1 MTNKSKMFKNIFY
14 KYFNSL
20 TVFAKKFVDNEE
32 QARDLVQEV
41 FIKIWESNTD
51 FNSEIALKTYLYF
64 STKNICIDYYRK
76 NKEISLVEEKE
87 DILCEDNYLN
97 EIIKEETYRILD
109 EALDTLGDQSKK
121 IIKMTM
127 QGYSNKEV
135 ASSIGISLNTVKT
148 LKLRAYKKLKTIL
161 GNELIVML
169 IACI

>member
-1 MTNKSKMFKNIFY
+1 MTNKSKIFKNIFY

-20 TVFAKKFVDNEE
+20 TIFAIKFVNNDE

-51 FNSEIALKTYLYF
+51 FNTEIALKTYLYF
-64 STKNICIDYYRK
+64 STRNICIDYYRK
-76 NKEISLVEEKE
+76 NKGILLVAEKE
-87 DILCEDNYLN
+87 DIPYEDNYLN

-109 EALDTLGDQSKK
+109 EALDTLGDQSKR

-135 ASSIGISLNTVKT
+135 SSSIGISLNTVKT
-148 LKLRAYKKLKTIL
+148 LKSRSYKKLKIIL
-161 GNELIVML
+161 GNELIIIL
-169 IACI
+169 IVCI